1 MFLNSLNN
9 KQKSLFVEL
18 AIKAAESNGLV
29 LLEEKNMLK
38 AFAMEMGI
46 VPVYKTERKTEEI
59 IEEIIK
65 ISSERDLKIIIF
77 EILGIIISDNE
88 FDEKE
93 KVFVNHFAESCNMDS
108 GLVDKMVALLGKYT
122 AVYKEIVDIVL

>member
-1 MFLNSLNN
+1 MFLNGLNDR
-9 KQKSLFVEL
+9 QKSLFVEL
-18 AIKAAESNGLV
+18 AIKAAESNGIV

-46 VPVYKTERKTEEI
+46 RPVYKTERKTEEI

-65 ISSERDLKIIIF
+65 ISSERDLKIIVF
-77 EILGIIISDNE
+77 EILGIIISDND

-93 KVFVNHFAESCNMDS
+93 KAFVNHLVERCNLDT
-108 GLVDKMVALLGKYT
+108 GLIDKMIVLLGKYA
-122 AVYKEIVDIVL
+122 AVYKEIVDVVL